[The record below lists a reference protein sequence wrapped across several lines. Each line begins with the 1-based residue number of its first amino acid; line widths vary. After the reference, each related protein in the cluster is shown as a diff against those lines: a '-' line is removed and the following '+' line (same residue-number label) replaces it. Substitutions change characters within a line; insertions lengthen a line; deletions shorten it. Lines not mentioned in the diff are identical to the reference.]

1 MTPIDW
7 AARRAGLD
15 APRFRPF
22 APVLA
27 ALRERHGTVPDPDPL
42 DGGAEARLLLLLE
55 TPGPR
60 NRETGI
66 VSRDNPTGTGR
77 NLAAMLAGAGIA
89 RPDTLIWNVVPWI
102 IHAPGAANRPPRRG
116 EIRAGLAE
124 LPALLAVLPRLVACV
139 LAGRVAAEAEPLLRA
154 LRPALALFRMPHP
167 SPTIQCTSPAVPA
180 RCRAALADAALRLQ
194 TAPDPS

>member
-1 MTPIDW
+1 MTAIDGS
-7 AARRAGLD
+7 ARRALLD

-22 APVLA
+22 GPVLA
-27 ALRERHGTVPDPDPL
+27 ALRARHGTVPDPDPL

-77 NLAAMLAGAGIA
+77 NLRALLDGAGIA
-89 RPDTLIWNVVPWI
+89 RRDTLIWNVVPWI
-102 IHAPGAANRPPRRG
+102 IHEPGARNRAPRRR
-116 EIRAGLAE
+116 EIRTGLAE
-124 LPALLAVLPRLVACV
+124 LGAVLAVLPRLVAAV
-139 LAGRVAAEAEPLLRA
+139 LAGRVAAEAEPTLREA
-154 LRPALALFRMPHP
+154 RPDLALFRMPHP

-180 RCRAALADAALRLQ
+180 HCRAALADAAAFLLA
-194 TAPDPS
+194 APEPS